1 MSDNHFLNPV
11 VLVASDKTMNYCMQI
26 LGSFTN
32 ERVQTNL
39 KSLLSL
45 EYLLTILVGWFT
57 VLTDWTLGLCC
68 IVGVLIYDVSS

>member
-1 MSDNHFLNPV
+1 MSDNHFSNPV

-39 KSLLSL
+39 KSLWSL
-45 EYLLTILVGWFT
+45 EYLLAIL

-68 IVGVLIYDVSS
+68 IVGDLIYDVSS